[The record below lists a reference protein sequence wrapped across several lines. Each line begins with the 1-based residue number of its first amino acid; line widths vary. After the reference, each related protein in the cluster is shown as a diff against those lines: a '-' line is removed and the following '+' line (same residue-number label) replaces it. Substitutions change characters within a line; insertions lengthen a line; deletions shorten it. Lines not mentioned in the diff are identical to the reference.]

1 MIVPNLR
8 GALRNSKVAVI
19 ATAVLLVATLVGG
32 AAIILWATFFRPMRI
47 SVYFTAA
54 NAIYVGD
61 NVRVAGIKVGSITAI
76 EPDGNRVRMRLAVD
90 HDVPIPVDAKAI
102 IVAQNL
108 VAARYVQLTPT
119 YQTGDGPTL
128 KDGAVIPVERT
139 AVPVEWDEVKN
150 ELMRLATDLGP
161 NGRSATTATGRF
173 INSAAN
179 AMKDNGDKF
188 RQTLAQLSG
197 VSRLLSD
204 NGGNLVDILK
214 NLQTFVTA
222 LRDSNVQIVQF
233 SDRLATLTSVINES
247 RSDLAAGVTDLST
260 AIDDVERF
268 VASTGKQS
276 AEQIQRLANVTQTL
290 AEHREALEN
299 ILHLA
304 PTAVANAYTAYD
316 PDTGTLPGTF
326 VFSNFSNPVEAMCS
340 AIGGIA
346 NITANETAKLCALY
360 LGPGLRLLNFN
371 TLPVPMNPFL
381 TKSADPDK
389 LIYSEPGLAAGGGR
403 PRPQP
408 PEIPPA
414 MSAYPPA
421 DGSWSGPPGMG
432 SPPGPSNLR
441 DMLVPRE
448 IPQPQSANP
457 STVGTPPR

>member
-1 MIVPNLR
+1 MILR
-8 GALRNSKVAVI
+8 GAIRNSKVAMI
-19 ATAVLLVATLVGG
+19 ATAVLLVATLLGG
-32 AAIILWATFFRPMRI
+32 TGIILRSTFFRPMRI
-47 SVYFTAA
+47 SVYFSAA

-76 EPDGNRVRMRLAVD
+76 EPDGNQARMSLEVD
-90 HDVPIPVDAKAI
+90 HGVPIPADAKAI

-119 YQTGDGPTL
+119 YQPGDGPTL
-128 KDGAVIPVERT
+128 KDGAVIPIERT

-161 NGRSATTATGRF
+161 NGRSAATATGRF

-179 AMKDNGDKF
+179 AMADNGDKL

-197 VSRLLSD
+197 VSRILAD

-233 SDRLATLTSVINES
+233 SDRLATLTSVIEES
-247 RSDLAAGVTDLST
+247 RSDLAAGVTDLSA
-260 AIDDVERF
+260 AIGDVQRF
-268 VASTGKQS
+268 VASTGNQT

-290 AEHREALEN
+290 VEHRDALEN

-304 PTAVANAYTAYD
+304 PTAVANAYNAYD

-326 VFSNFSNPVEAMCS
+326 VFSNFSNPVEALCS

-346 NITANETAKLCALY
+346 NVTAPETAKLCALY

-371 TLPVPMNPFL
+371 SLAVPMNPFL
-381 TKSADPDK
+381 TKSADPGT
-389 LIYSEPGLAAGGGR
+389 LIYSEPSLAAGGSG
-403 PRPQP
+403 PPPDP

-421 DGSWSGPPGMG
+421 AGSWSGPPGTG
-432 SPPGPSNLR
+432 SPSGPSTLR
-441 DMLVPRE
+441 DMLVPKE
-448 IPQPQSANP
+448 IPQPQPAGP
-457 STVGTPPR
+457 PADGTPPR